1 MTRAKHR
8 TNTASAWRRL
18 AALRDNMRAVQR
30 GICQIIG
37 RNEKSRLKAGFFV

>member
-1 MTRAKHR
+1 
-8 TNTASAWRRL
+8 
-18 AALRDNMRAVQR
+18 MRAVQR